1 VSVILA
7 VIGGECAAFD
17 DTTIYRALT
26 SMRAASD
33 DRFAIW
39 RGAGATLAVARRGW
53 EQSPAFSGDA
63 LVVTDGEITVVA
75 DASLYYRE
83 DLRAALARAHIGV
96 TGPSASHLILAA
108 YCAWG
113 ADCAARLEGDFAF
126 VIWDARTHTVVAARD
141 FSGKRTLYYSERGSK
156 GSENGTLVLS
166 STAGGALALPGA
178 NTALN
183 LIVIAETAA
192 GLWGGSA
199 ETCYESVRVLQGGE
213 TLTRVAGAPVRLH
226 RHWSPPAA
234 SVRNAPPF
242 EEAAIELRKL
252 LVRAVSERLDTE
264 GDTSIWLSGGWDSP
278 AVFAAGASALDAEH
292 STRRLLPV
300 SISYPEGDP
309 GREDEL
315 IREIAARWNANVH
328 WLDIQHIPLFDHP
341 SERAAARD
349 EPFAHP
355 FEMWHRSL
363 ARGTRATNS
372 RVALEGVGGD
382 QLFQVS
388 EVYLADLLRTGH
400 LTELAREWKT
410 KGMSGSGFRNFFRW
424 AIQPNLPD
432 PALAAAQLLRGGRPL
447 VSYLERSLPPW
458 IDPRFARTH
467 SLEQRDRLHAP
478 RITHGSRADRETAW
492 YLSHQYFPRV
502 FGAVSTFAKEEG
514 VEIRSP
520 LYDKRVIE
528 LALTRPREE
537 RSSGAETKKLL
548 RAAMRGLLPDSILA
562 PRTKRTG
569 VTEGYFARS
578 MREQLPAMVDSA
590 FEHSLLE
597 SAGVIDAM
605 EFKRAVREYARGV
618 QSNFS
623 VGLYFTLQTELWL
636 RSHVAV
642 GTSSALTEAPSLRA
656 AVRAEQ

>member
-1 VSVILA
+1 MSVILA
-7 VIGGECAAFD
+7 VIGGENAAFD

-26 SMRAASD
+26 AMRASSD

-39 RGAGATLAVARRGW
+39 RGAGATLAVARHPW
-53 EQSPAFSGDA
+53 EMSPSFSGDA
-63 LVVTDGEITVVA
+63 LVVTDGDLTVVA
-75 DASLYYRE
+75 DASIYYRD
-83 DLRAALARAHIGV
+83 DLRAALARAHVGV

-108 YCAWG
+108 YRAWG

-126 VIWDARTHTVVAARD
+126 VIWDALTHTLVAARD
-141 FSGKRTLYYSERGSK
+141 FSGKRTLYYSERSGGGDGS
-156 GSENGTLVLS
+156 TIVLA
-166 STAGGALALPGA
+166 STAGGPLALPGA

-183 LIVIAETAA
+183 LTVIAETAA

-199 ETCYESVRVLQGGE
+199 ETCYEAVRVLQGGQ
-213 TLTRVAGAPVRLH
+213 TLVRMDGAPMRLLQ
-226 RHWSPPAA
+226 HWSPPAA
-234 SVRNAPPF
+234 TTRDAPPF

-252 LVRAVSERLDTE
+252 LTRAASERLDTE

-278 AVFAAGASALDAEH
+278 AVFAAGASALDSAH
-292 STRRLLPV
+292 SAHRLLPV

-315 IREIAARWNANVH
+315 IREIAARWNAEVH
-328 WLDIQHIPLFDHP
+328 WLDIQNIPFFDNP
-341 SERAAARD
+341 AERAAVRD

-355 FEMWHRSL
+355 FEMWHRCL

-388 EVYLADLLRTGH
+388 EVYLADLLRTGR
-400 LTELAREWKT
+400 LTKLAREWTT
-410 KGMSGSGFRNFFRW
+410 KGMSGSGFRTFFRW
-424 AIQPNLPD
+424 AIQPNLPR
-432 PALAAAQLLRGGRPL
+432 PALAAARALRGGRPL
-447 VSYLERSLPPW
+447 RSYLERSLPPW
-458 IDPRFARTH
+458 MDSRFARAH
-467 SLEQRDRLHAP
+467 SLEHRDRLHAP
-478 RITHGSRADRETAW
+478 RITRGSRADRETAW

-502 FGAVSTFAKEEG
+502 FGAVSTFAKDEG

-569 VTEGYFARS
+569 ITEGYFARS
-578 MREQLPAMVDSA
+578 MRAHLPAMVDA
-590 FEHSLLE
+590 LFESSLLA

-605 EFKRAVREYARGV
+605 EFRRAVGEYARGV

-623 VGLYFTLQTELWL
+623 VSLYFTLQTELWL
-636 RSHVAV
+636 QSHVAT
-642 GTSSALTEAPSLRA
+642 GTSSALEKSPSFHA
-656 AVRAEQ
+656 AVRAER

>member
-1 VSVILA
+1 MSVILA
-7 VIGGECAAFD
+7 VIGGESAAFD
-17 DTTIYRALT
+17 DSIIYRALT
-26 SMRAASD
+26 SMRASSD

-39 RGAGATLAVARRGW
+39 RGAGALLAVARHPW
-53 EQSPAFSGDA
+53 EMSPSFSGDA
-63 LVVTDGEITVVA
+63 LVVADGDLAVVA
-75 DASLYYRE
+75 DASIYYRD
-83 DLRAALARAHIGV
+83 DLRAALARAHVGV

-108 YCAWG
+108 YNAWG

-141 FSGKRTLYYSERGSK
+141 FSGKRTLYRSERGS
-156 GSENGTLVLS
+156 SEGGKGTLVLA
-166 STAGGALALPGA
+166 STAGGALTLPGA
-178 NTALN
+178 NTALD
-183 LIVIAETAA
+183 LTVIAETAA
-192 GLWGGSA
+192 GLWGGGA
-199 ETCYESVRVLQGGE
+199 ETCYEAVRVLLGGE
-213 TLTRVAGAPVRLH
+213 TLTRTADAPMRLH

-234 SVRNAPPF
+234 STRDAPPF

-252 LVRAVSERLDTE
+252 LVRATSERLDAE

-278 AVFAAGASALDAEH
+278 AVFAAGASALDAAH
-292 STRRLLPV
+292 VTRKLLPV

-309 GREDEL
+309 GREDDL
-315 IREIAARWNANVH
+315 IREIAARWNAEVH
-328 WLDIQHIPLFDHP
+328 WLDIQKIPFFDHP
-341 SERAAARD
+341 AERAALRD

-388 EVYLADLLRTGH
+388 EVYLADLLRTGR
-400 LTELAREWKT
+400 LAELAREWKS

-424 AIQPNLPD
+424 AIQPNLPP
-432 PALAAAQLLRGGRPL
+432 PALSVARVLRGGRPL
-447 VSYLERSLPPW
+447 RSYLERSLPPW
-458 IDPRFARTH
+458 IDVRFARAH
-467 SLEQRDRLHAP
+467 LLEQRDRLHAP
-478 RITHGSRADRETAW
+478 RITRGSRADRETAW

-520 LYDKRVIE
+520 LYDRRVIE
-528 LALTRPREE
+528 LALTRPRAE
-537 RSSGAETKKLL
+537 RSSGAETKRLL

-569 VTEGYFARS
+569 ITEGYFARS
-578 MREQLPAMVDSA
+578 MREQLPAMVDAA

-605 EFKRAVREYARGV
+605 EFRRAVREYARGV

-623 VGLYFTLQTELWL
+623 VSLYFTLQTELWL
-636 RSHVAV
+636 GSHVAA
-642 GTSSALTEAPSLRA
+642 GTSSALTEAPSFHA